1 MARPASHLAGAG
13 AAMHLG
19 TMPYSLD
26 QIEAALA
33 LPPLGERSDYD
44 LNPEVKAAQ
53 LPGVQ
58 QRPAAVLCGLVPRDH
73 GLNVVLTRRTGHL
86 ARHAGQIA
94 FPGGRVDA
102 EDADHL
108 AAALREA
115 EEEIGLRPDQVRIIG
130 TLDQYLTSTGFRV
143 TPFVGAIDPHW
154 HAVPDPNEVEEVF
167 EVPLD
172 FLMDPANRHR
182 HAHDRQGVTRYYYA
196 MPWGRYYIWG
206 ATAGMLK
213 GLSDRLAALAG
224 EGAG

>member
-1 MARPASHLAGAG
+1 
-13 AAMHLG
+13 MHLRS
-19 TMPYSLD
+19 MPVSLD
-26 QIEAALA
+26 EIRAAIA

-44 LNPEVKAAQ
+44 LNPEIKAAQ
-53 LPGVQ
+53 IPGLK
-58 QRPAAVLCGLVPRDH
+58 QRPAAVLCGLVPRGE

-102 EDADHL
+102 GDETHL
-108 AAALREA
+108 DAALREA
-115 EEEIGLRPDQVRIIG
+115 EEEIGLSPGQVSVIG

-143 TPFVGAIDPHW
+143 TPFVGAIDPGW
-154 HAVPDPNEVEEVF
+154 HPVPDPNEVEEVF

-182 HAHDRQGVTRYYYA
+182 HAHDRSGTTRYYYA
-196 MPWGRYYIWG
+196 MPWGRHYIWG

-213 GLSDRLAALAG
+213 GLSDRLAAVREETGDGAAGPG
-224 EGAG
+224 EGRR